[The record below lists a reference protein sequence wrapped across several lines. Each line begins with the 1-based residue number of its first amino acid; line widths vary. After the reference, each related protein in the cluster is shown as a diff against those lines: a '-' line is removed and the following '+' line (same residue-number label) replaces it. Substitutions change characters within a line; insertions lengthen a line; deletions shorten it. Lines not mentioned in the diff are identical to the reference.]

1 MKKIFLI
8 TALII
13 ATGIT
18 SCKKSQLSDA
28 YVNPATAH
36 STTIEKQYAGFLSSD
51 LDYVMYRYWNYFV
64 VLQNTALHY
73 TQAVGWQ
80 NAPGQYIPGAASI
93 TDRWNNFYT
102 FLAQYKEFL
111 NVYSKQSATDQKN
124 KRIYL
129 ISATIH
135 FYDQTQK
142 VVDLHGD
149 IPWSEAGLLSTN
161 GGNYAKSYAKYDDAA
176 SIYTKMLD
184 DLKGFADELNTLNVP
199 AAVSS
204 VMKTQD
210 IINNGDV
217 TKWKKYCNSLR
228 IKLLT
233 RVSGVT
239 SFQSRVS
246 TEIAQIT
253 SNASTYP
260 VVSSNDDNILVKV
273 YDLSTP
279 ISSDFYQG
287 IIGWGANDVASKK
300 MIDIMNTNGDPR
312 LRAMFQPGLHP
323 DSTLINPKKPIY
335 AGLDQSLNGSD
346 QQVLIA
352 SGKLSRYNFS
362 TLSKNRFLPGIL
374 ITAAEVNFLLAEY
387 YLNAGNDA
395 AAKTAYE
402 SGISQS
408 VDFYYWLRTL
418 SDDGSA
424 GPLAPTSTTEKNAYI
439 TSNGINWLNAATT
452 ADKLKLIAI
461 QKWTN
466 YSVLQPLESWAE
478 YRRTKLPAFSFV
490 NDPSTSVL
498 PQPPTR
504 WIYPTNEQTYNTAN
518 YQAVKGKDTF
528 TTKIFWD
535 VK

>member
-8 TALII
+8 AALLI

-18 SCKKSQLSDA
+18 SCKKSQLADA

-36 STTIEKQYAGFLSSD
+36 STTLEKQYAGFLSSD

-64 VLQNTALHY
+64 ILQSTALHY

-111 NVYSKQSATDQKN
+111 HVYSQLTATEQKN
-124 KRIYL
+124 KRVYL
-129 ISATIH
+129 ITATIH

-161 GGNYAKSYAKYDDAA
+161 GGNYSKSYAKYDDAA

-184 DLKGFADELNTLNVP
+184 DLKGYADELNTISISP
-199 AAVSS
+199 AVSS
-204 VMKTQD
+204 VIATQD
-210 IINNGDV
+210 FINNGDL

-233 RVSGVT
+233 RVSGVS

-246 TEIAQIT
+246 TEIAQI
-253 SNASTYP
+253 ASTPATYP
-260 VVSSNDDNILVKV
+260 IVSSNDDNILVKV
-273 YDLSTP
+273 YDLNTP
-279 ISSDFYQG
+279 ISSDFYSG
-287 IIGWGANDVASKK
+287 IIGWGDNDVASKK

-312 LRAMFQPGLHP
+312 LRAMFQPGAKAGN
-323 DSTLINPKKPIY
+323 TY
-335 AGLDQSLNGSD
+335 AGLDQSLIGSD
-346 QQVLIA
+346 QQPLIA
-352 SGKLSRYNFS
+352 GGTLSRYNFS

-374 ITAAEVNFLLAEY
+374 ITSAEVSFLLAEY

-395 AAKTAYE
+395 AARTAYE
-402 SGISQS
+402 NGISQS

-418 SDDGSA
+418 SNDSSA
-424 GPLAPTSTTEKNAYI
+424 GPLAPTSTSEKNTYI

-466 YSVLQPLESWAE
+466 YSILQPLESWAE

-490 NDPSTSVL
+490 NDPSSSVL

-504 WIYPTNEQTYNTAN
+504 WIYPTSEQTYNTAN
-518 YQAVKGKDTF
+518 YQAVKAKDSF
-528 TTKIFWD
+528 TTKVFWD